1 MKLLKYQKKALLVA
15 LHTLAKDGPINDRL
29 GICWH
34 LNELVVHGHE
44 FVNTY
49 QFVGELAVSWPGNE
63 GTVETIGDNPPQVC
77 WPIDNEYDPITEE
90 RLSKWEGDQLAKRT
104 SLIQHLIDSLAA

>member
-15 LHTLAKDGPINDRL
+15 LHTLAKDGPINHRL

-34 LNELVVHGHE
+34 LNELMVQGHK
-44 FVNTY
+44 FLNTY

-63 GTVETIGDNPPQVC
+63 GEVDHGNSPPQVC
-77 WPIDNEYDPITEE
+77 WPIANEYDPITED

-104 SLIQHLIDSLAA
+104 SLIQHLIDHLTA